1 MNVNLSVC
9 AGISTLLL
17 SPLIGGW
24 FAQPAAAQ
32 TFPSGPIHIIV
43 PFAAGGLVD
52 ALARVTGARVAESMG
67 QPVIVENRPGA
78 SSTIG
83 MAACAN
89 AKPDGHTICPATADA
104 LSYNPQL
111 FANLPYDPEKSFTP
125 VIMMALTNNLL
136 VANAKAPFKTYKEMV
151 AYAKANPGKLNWGTW
166 GPGTLPDLYLRWIS
180 SQAGVNIQAIPYR
193 GGAVQAN
200 TAVYTGEVDITYM
213 GFGVAGPQLAAG
225 TIKPLVAVGTKR
237 SVFLPDLPSL
247 GEEGGDPG
255 LQGYFGMWAPAGTP
269 KPILQRLNAEFTKA
283 MSTPQVQTFYKNSTL
298 VAEPNTPD
306 EFGAFAKADRDA
318 AAKVFKSI
326 GITPQAVPQ

>member
-180 SQAGVNIQAIPYR
+180 SQAGVNIQAIPYK